1 MQTEN
6 SVLMQ
11 NARESLNGKWGVAVG
26 VSVIYLLIVGS
37 IGIIPIVGS
46 LASLFIAG
54 HFAVGLSTF
63 SLAISRN
70 QDARIEQLFQGFN
83 NYVTILGAYLLMI
96 LYILLWALL
105 LIIPGIIAALSYSMT
120 FYILADDDTIK
131 AQEALDKSKKMMDGY
146 KWKYFCLG
154 LRFIGWA
161 LLCLLTLGIGF
172 FWLVPYIHVSVAK
185 FYDDIKDKQ
194 PTTPDLA

>member
-172 FWLVPYIHVSVAK
+172 FWLIPYIHVSVAK

-194 PTTPDLA
+194 SIPDLA